1 MNRIAKRA
9 AAAALSLL
17 TAFSLAACGG
27 GTNTADPN
35 ATAGD
40 ATNAANTQ
48 AGGESTAAAGEDT
61 IVIGMASDLATLDP
75 GNAYEV
81 YANMLTYALYDNLF
95 KFQGTDISMPEP
107 WLISDYSVAD
117 DHVTYTFTLKDNL
130 KFSSGN
136 PLTSA
141 DVAFSFNRVKNIK
154 GNTSNMAEGIVSI
167 ETPDEKTIILKL
179 AEPDGSFLIK
189 LASNAFCVLDSAVL
203 KENGGTDAED
213 AASAD
218 QARAFLDANSAGSGP
233 YILKTWTP
241 NVEIVLE
248 RNENYWG
255 EPAKAQRIIL
265 KEIPDTNTQIQ
276 MLEKGEIDIALG
288 LGADHMNQLQG
299 KPDIV
304 LSTAPTMTTTFLL
317 MNMDEAVGGP
327 LANPK
332 VQQAIGYAINYQDLL
347 MLSGEGSLLPKANVP
362 IGFIGAQER
371 AADYM
376 DIEKA
381 KQLLAE
387 AGYADGFSTKM
398 TVANFD
404 SEGTSWTLL
413 AQKLKDDLSKI
424 NVDVQIET
432 GEIGTIISTYR
443 DGQEGF
449 LFMHWHPDYMDI
461 NNQLQF
467 LPGDKV
473 GMRANWKAGSNPEL
487 EALNQIIATE
497 LDQAK
502 RAEESKQMQE
512 MMANESPFV
521 FLVQHSKV
529 LGVRDDI
536 EGVVYNDLFKVGM
549 HTLSRKAAN

>member
-9 AAAALSLL
+9 IAMALSCFMALS
-17 TAFSLAACGG
+17 FAACGG
-27 GTNTADPN
+27 GTNTED
-35 ATAGD
+35 ATAASGD
-40 ATNAANTQ
+40 ATNAETD
-48 AGGESTAAAGEDT
+48 GGAAAAGGDDT
-61 IVIGMASDLATLDP
+61 MVIGMASDLATLDP

-81 YANMLTYALYDNLF
+81 YSNMLTYALYDNLF
-95 KFQGTDISMPEP
+95 KFQGTDITMPEP
-107 WLISDYSVAD
+107 CLISDYNVAD
-117 DHVTYTFTLKDNL
+117 DNVTYTFTLKDDL
-130 KFSSGN
+130 KFASGN
-136 PLTSA
+136 PMTSA

-167 ETPDEKTIILKL
+167 DMPDEKTVIVKL

-189 LASNAFCVLDSAVL
+189 LASNAFCILDSEVM

-213 AASAD
+213 AASTD

-233 YILKTWTP
+233 YVLKTWTP

-255 EPAKAQRIIL
+255 EPAKTQRIIL
-265 KEIPDTNTQIQ
+265 KEIPDANTQIQ

-299 KPDIV
+299 KPNIV
-304 LSTAPTMTTTFLL
+304 LSTAPTLTTTFLL
-317 MNMDEAVGGP
+317 MNMDENIGGP

-347 MLSGEGSLLPKANVP
+347 TLSGEGSLLPKANVP
-362 IGFIGAQER
+362 MGFIGAEER

-443 DGQEGF
+443 DAQEGF

-467 LPGDKV
+467 LPGDKIAL
-473 GMRANWKAGSNPEL
+473 RANWKTGANPEL
-487 EALNQIIATE
+487 EALNKTIATE
-497 LDQAK
+497 LDQEK
-502 RAEESKQMQE
+502 RAEESRQMQA
-512 MMANESPFV
+512 MMADESPFI

-529 LGVRDDI
+529 LAVRDDVD
-536 EGVVYNDLFKVGM
+536 GVIYNDLFKVGM
-549 HTLSRKAAN
+549 PSLSRKAAN